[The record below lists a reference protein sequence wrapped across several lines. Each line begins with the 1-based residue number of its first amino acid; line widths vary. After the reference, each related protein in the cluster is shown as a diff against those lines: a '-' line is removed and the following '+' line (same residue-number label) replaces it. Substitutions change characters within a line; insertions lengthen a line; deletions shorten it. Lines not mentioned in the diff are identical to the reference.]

1 MQAPRGLLFFRL
13 SSAALVLTATAFY
26 QSQLT
31 SPPGDASATER
42 WATYE
47 RYESVLRLLEANRP
61 AAAAELLESFPDTE
75 LGIHNAL
82 LRDHFADYSPAML
95 YLRIGKL
102 LAQHATA
109 AAWGGSERQAQR
121 KPCGAGAEASGGTV
135 AATAYP
141 AWSDVRRARLQL
153 VKAGSVVV
161 KELALLRVRPGSH
174 QALKRGNPVLEAR
187 P

>member
-13 SSAALVLTATAFY
+13 SSAALVLTAATFY

-31 SPPGDASATER
+31 SPLGDASATAR
-42 WATYE
+42 RAVYE

-102 LAQHATA
+102 LARHATA
-109 AAWGGSERQAQR
+109 AARGGSERQAQLLVET
-121 KPCGAGAEASGGTV
+121 GALLERRLEAGKNHDESLAEQAQRLQV
-135 AATAYP
+135 
-141 AWSDVRRARLQL
+141 ARLLRKLTQRGRAF
-153 VKAGSVVV
+153 V
-161 KELALLRVRPGSH
+161 ALPHSS
-174 QALKRGNPVLEAR
+174 
-187 P
+187 